1 MAFDYEEI
9 RATADEIIEEYG
21 APAQVTRVT
30 TGQYNPETATAP
42 TTSVITD
49 TFAAVFDYGTDLI
62 DGTRILTGDKQV
74 FMKGSVIPKP
84 DDIFTFGTKVYRII
98 AVKELAPAGVNVLSE
113 LQVRR

>member
-9 RATADEIIEEYG
+9 RATADEILEEYG
-21 APAQVTRVT
+21 APAQVTQVT
-30 TGQYNPETATAP
+30 PGTYDPETGTVAS
-42 TTSVITD
+42 TSVTTD

-74 FMKGSVIPKP
+74 FMKGSVIPNP
-84 DDIFTFGTKVYRII
+84 DDIFTFGSKVYRII
-98 AVKELAPAGVNVLSE
+98 NAKELAPARVNVLTE